1 MVGNHNVTMPT
12 KKKDHNRSRIK
23 YLWVSDF
30 DMMFDSLMKGLSPSE
45 RTQLD
50 LDPVGSL
57 IAKRIARDA
66 SDHADR
72 MQMKRRTRMLAAR
85 ARKLKRTTGA

>member
-1 MVGNHNVTMPT
+1 MPT
-12 KKKDHNRSRIK
+12 KKKDHNRARIK
-23 YLWVSDF
+23 YLWTSDF
-30 DMMFDSLMKGLSPSE
+30 DMMFDSLMKGLSPAE
-45 RTQLD
+45 RAQLD
-50 LDPVGSL
+50 RDPTESP

-85 ARKLKRTTGA
+85 ARKFKRIGA